1 MSEQTL
7 PVKFADAVELA
18 IPPFDDRPVV
28 TLEFTSIKEGERR
41 LIEAKVVNP
50 STYSELEYTFNE
62 SYREARKNLSIISY
76 EITQAE
82 RIFRRIKS
90 ELMLDHY
97 SDFLKERKLKD
108 NATIRDAFLEQNKE
122 YVDAQ
127 ERINMLKAME
137 SLIDG
142 KIKVFENVCR
152 FMKKEM
158 DILIRSG
165 SMNSN
170 KY

>member
-1 MSEQTL
+1 MSEQSL
-7 PVKFADAVELA
+7 PVKFEQAVELA
-18 IPPFDDRPVV
+18 IPAFDDRPVI
-28 TLEFTSIKEGERR
+28 TLNFSSVKEGEKR
-41 LIEAKVVNP
+41 LVEARVVNP
-50 STYSELEYTFNE
+50 VTYSDLEHSFNE
-62 SYREARKNLSIISY
+62 GYREARANLSVIGY
-76 EITQAE
+76 EITQAD

-90 ELMLDHY
+90 ELILDEY
-97 SDFLKERKLKD
+97 PAFLKAKDMKD
-108 NATIRDAFLEQNKE
+108 NATVRDAFLEKSQA

-137 SLIDG
+137 SLMDG

-152 FMKKEM
+152 YMRKEM

-165 SMNSN
+165 INSN